1 VSGVWSSD
9 FGGMRLSA
17 PDDAQELLAI
27 VLRFLF
33 RISFLDPSNLRPQ
46 AYMAGGHPDG
56 WVRRHD
62 LDHCF
67 IVSLV
72 PFLAAVMQPF
82 AESLPPF
89 ADPLGMA
96 VILMDGSGSSA

>member
-9 FGGMRLSA
+9 FGGMLLSA

-72 PFLAAVMQPF
+72 PFLAAVMPSF